1 MKNAVTLCRSLSLYL
16 TLAACIEG
24 TCGAAISPGR
34 FMVVTTTPVLTW
46 VQLKAD
52 ATPANGVCMC
62 VV

>member
-1 MKNAVTLCRSLSLYL
+1 MKIAGTVCRSLSLYL

-34 FMVVTTTPVLTW
+34 FMDVTTMPVLTW
-46 VQLKAD
+46 VELKAD
-52 ATPANGVCMC
+52 ATPANGVRTC